1 MRWLWW
7 TLNLLGFTLA
17 VVPTALVVANGLE
30 RNATW
35 GYTAAEW
42 LINNEGGFTRRGLSG
57 DILLGTPW
65 ISDRTALILLVVTL
79 LIVVAAGF
87 ARLVWLAVRRT
98 HAGWPLLLWLLPG
111 GLALSTVQN
120 TLHGSDLAG
129 TTAALRK
136 EYLFLALLI
145 GVILVGVRWP
155 GRRAWVIVALAS
167 SVACGLGVL
176 VHEGLAIVTCAAIVY
191 LMFWVHPDPPAS
203 TTLLGFG
210 RPRSP
215 SRWQLPVPNFLAL
228 AAPSLIAL
236 GTVSAVTL
244 NSTAQYRLTW
254 SAVDATTKEWL
265 SLPTVQVWGADAGFP
280 AALWWLTTSPQDG
293 INWLVRD
300 YLETGLWVAWAAAAA
315 FVVVW
320 VVAAG
325 WLLNSRRSAR
335 TADLISLALVTAAI
349 LPMFVLALDWG
360 RWIALIGVI
369 TGVLIL
375 GRVVLG
381 RPQPVARRLSLGTA
395 LVALL
400 LVSSGVGTHIPVAG
414 GDFWLAR
421 WLG

>member
-1 MRWLWW
+1 M
-7 TLNLLGFTLA
+7 A
-17 VVPTALVVANGLE
+17 
-30 RNATW
+30 
-35 GYTAAEW
+35 
-42 LINNEGGFTRRGLSG
+42 
-57 DILLGTPW
+57 
-65 ISDRTALILLVVTL
+65 
-79 LIVVAAGF
+79 
-87 ARLVWLAVRRT
+87 
-98 HAGWPLLLWLLPG
+98 
-111 GLALSTVQN
+111 
-120 TLHGSDLAG
+120 SDLAG

-136 EYLFLALLI
+136 EYLFLALLL

-155 GRRAWVIVALAS
+155 GRRAWVIVALVS

-191 LMFWVHPDPPAS
+191 LMFWVHPNPPAS
-203 TTLLGFG
+203 TTRLAFG

-215 SRWQLPVPNFLAL
+215 RRWQLPVPNFLAL

-315 FVVVW
+315 LVVVW

-325 WLLNSRRSAR
+325 WLLDSRRSAR
-335 TADLISLALVTAAI
+335 TADLISLALVTAVI

-395 LVALL
+395 VVALL
-400 LVSSGVGTHIPVAG
+400 LVMQWGGDPYSRGRWRLLARALAGVGKRKGRPGSGAG
-414 GDFWLAR
+414 
-421 WLG
+421 